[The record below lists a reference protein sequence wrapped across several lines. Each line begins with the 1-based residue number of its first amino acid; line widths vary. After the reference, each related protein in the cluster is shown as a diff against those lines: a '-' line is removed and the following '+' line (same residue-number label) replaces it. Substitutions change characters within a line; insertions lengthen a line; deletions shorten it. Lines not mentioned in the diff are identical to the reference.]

1 MQLRIIVKSH
11 MYAIEKCY
19 FPPGYLPVG
28 RDDFNF
34 SSWILLASPHIAPV
48 TERNTL
54 DYMVLVWRVCYTLQK
69 RYPCDR
75 IFPRECKNRFLG
87 FLLLISDLML
97 AIFTK
102 TSSVTKRNI
111 MDRMDKVVGMAYT
124 PYQCS
129 YSDRN
134 DLHWEK
140 STKNTCYALLKLM
153 AWNKSSQIARFA
165 DLAICCII
173 LHFGVEGSNQRP

>member
-1 MQLRIIVKSH
+1 MV
-11 MYAIEKCY
+11 
-19 FPPGYLPVG
+19 
-28 RDDFNF
+28 
-34 SSWILLASPHIAPV
+34 PV
-48 TERNTL
+48 TEKITL
-54 DYMVLVWRVCYTLQK
+54 DFNGYGVGGLLYPPRTLPMRQNS
-69 RYPCDR
+69 
-75 IFPRECKNRFLG
+75 FQECKNRFFG
-87 FLLLISDLML
+87 FLLLKSDLML

-124 PYQCS
+124 PHQCS

-153 AWNKSSQIARFA
+153 ALHKSSQIALFA

>member
-1 MQLRIIVKSH
+1 MESTPHNIQFI
-11 MYAIEKCY
+11 
-19 FPPGYLPVG
+19 LPSLTLG

-34 SSWILLASPHIAPV
+34 SSWILSASPHIAPV

-54 DYMVLVWRVCYTLQK
+54 DYMVLVWGVCYTPHK

-75 IFPRECKNRFLG
+75 IFFRECKNRFLG

-111 MDRMDKVVGMAYT
+111 MDGVKKVVGMAYT
-124 PYQCS
+124 PHQCS
-129 YSDRN
+129 YSDRKSPY
-134 DLHWEK
+134 WEK
-140 STKNTCYALLKLM
+140 SPKV
-153 AWNKSSQIARFA
+153 S
-165 DLAICCII
+165 
-173 LHFGVEGSNQRP
+173 